1 MKTKTPREVPNLPTA
16 LIYTRV
22 SSEEQAREGVSLDA
36 QLTESRRYAAQH
48 GWLLGPE
55 FQDVLSGKRDDRP
68 AYQALLT
75 EVRRLRAEGQ
85 SVVVVV
91 FRLDRLGRRI
101 LERVRCRE
109 ELKGIGVPVHSV
121 REGGE
126 VSDLV
131 SNVLA
136 AVAEEEI
143 RTLGE
148 RVSVAKQHI
157 AEGGWYVGGRAPWG
171 YRMRPAT
178 PEERALGSPTAVL
191 EPNPNHLPWVR
202 EAFHRAANGASLQA
216 VYRWIR
222 ALPAEARGGRAMPYQ
237 AVRQLLASPIYI
249 GRPHRGDADVLA
261 RPPARWPA
269 LVDDATWQRIR
280 EQVAQHRRVP
290 RQASRR
296 YLLAG
301 FLRCRTCG
309 ERMHGHQRRGVPK
322 YRCTAARNGAEVG
335 KRACYAELCGDR
347 LDEAVLAEVL
357 PLVEGA
363 VSSLPELRQALERAW
378 AALRTPATLQDELQ
392 ERQRQHLLR
401 EAEQARARLTRAA
414 VLFAD
419 GDIDKPGYELL
430 RDKARVDLDAAM
442 QELDRL
448 QVVEPS
454 VTLPPLETV
463 LAAAE
468 GWGAAMQ
475 GGSIAAQ
482 REVLAALIE
491 RVVPVRGGRGQY
503 EVEVSWT
510 LLGDGLRAG
519 VLSSAGTPERS
530 AA

>member
-1 MKTKTPREVPNLPTA
+1 MKTKTTREVQNLPTA

-36 QLTESRRYAAQH
+36 QLTECRRYAAQH
-48 GWLLGPE
+48 GWMLGQE
-55 FQDVLSGKRDDRP
+55 FQDALSGKRDDRP
-68 AYQALLT
+68 AYQALLA

-109 ELKGIGVPVHSV
+109 ELKMLGVPVHSV

-131 SNVLA
+131 ANILA
-136 AVAEEEI
+136 SVAEEEI

-148 RVSVAKQHI
+148 RVSTAKQHI
-157 AEGGWYVGGRAPWG
+157 GANGWYVMGKVPWG
-171 YRMRPAT
+171 YRSRPAT
-178 PEERALGSPTAVL
+178 PEERSQGAPTAVIEL
-191 EPNPNHLPWVR
+191 DPLQAPWVQ
-202 EAFHRAANGASLQA
+202 EAFHRAANGGSLQA

-237 AVRQLLASPIYI
+237 AVRQLLASPIYV
-249 GRPHRGDADVLA
+249 GRPHRGNADVLA

-269 LVDDATWQRIR
+269 LVDDATWRRVR
-280 EQVAQHRRVP
+280 ERVAQHRQVP

-322 YRCTAARNGAEVG
+322 YRCTAARNGAEAG

-347 LDEAVLAEVL
+347 LDKAVLAEVL
-357 PLVEGA
+357 PLIEGA

-378 AALRTPATLQDELQ
+378 VGLREPTTLQDELQ

-401 EAEQARARLTRAA
+401 KAEQARSRLTKAA

-430 RDKARVDLDAAM
+430 RDKARVDLDAAT
-442 QELDRL
+442 EALGRL
-448 QVVEPS
+448 QLPEPNVE
-454 VTLPPLETV
+454 LPPLETV

-468 GWGAAMQ
+468 GWGVAMRD
-475 GGSIAAQ
+475 GDVAVQ
-482 REVLAALIE
+482 REVLAALID
-491 RVVPVRGGRGQY
+491 RVVPVRTGRGTY
-503 EVEVSWT
+503 DVTIEWT
-510 LLGDGLRAG
+510 PLGDGLRAV
-519 VLSSAGTPERS
+519 VLSSTGISERS
-530 AA
+530 